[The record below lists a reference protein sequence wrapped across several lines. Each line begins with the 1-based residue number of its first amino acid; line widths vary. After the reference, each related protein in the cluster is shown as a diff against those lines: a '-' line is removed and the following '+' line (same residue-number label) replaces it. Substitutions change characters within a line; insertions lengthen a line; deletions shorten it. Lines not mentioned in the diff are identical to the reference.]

1 MIKILKKYISVLKLK
16 QALDYVLLFFPFM
29 VLVSCEKNVTV
40 EVPEATEEI
49 VVEGII
55 ETGKNPQV
63 LLTHSLPFFGEI
75 NTNDIILNS
84 IQGATV
90 IVDDGIT
97 FDTLIQIPGYGIYIG
112 TTIIGTVGR
121 SYNLT
126 VYAEGKTITAVT
138 KLPNPV
144 SLDSVWWKPDG
155 NRDSLGFAWA
165 HLTDP
170 DTLGNSYR
178 WYAQRINQYTYGEN
192 AGEIKDSTFIAAP
205 GAAFEDKFINN
216 KSFDLSFP
224 RGKFSF
230 SDKEEDSN
238 EENYFF
244 KRGDTIVIKFCS
256 IDRNVFEFWRTE
268 ESQVQSNGNP
278 FGSPQPVTSNI
289 NGGLGIWGGYSP
301 AYDTI
306 IAQ

>member
-1 MIKILKKYISVLKLK
+1 MNITSKKITSRLIRKRNIFF
-16 QALDYVLLFFPFM
+16 LLTF
-29 VLVSCEKNVTV
+29 LILAACEKNVTV
-40 EVPEATEEI
+40 EIPEASEEI

-55 ETGKNPQV
+55 ETGQYPQV

-75 NTNDIILNS
+75 NTKDIILNS

-90 IVDDGIT
+90 IVDDGNT
-97 FDTLIQIPGYGIYIG
+97 FDTLLQIPGYGIYIG
-112 TTIIGTVGR
+112 TRITGTVGTT
-121 SYNLT
+121 YNLT
-126 VYAEGKTITAVT
+126 VYAEGKTITSVT
-138 KLPNPV
+138 KLPFPV

-170 DTLGNSYR
+170 DTLGNCYR
-178 WYAQRINQYTYGEN
+178 WYAQRINHYTYGED
-192 AGEIKDSTFIAAP
+192 AGEMKDSTFIAAP
-205 GAAFEDKFINN
+205 GAAFDDKFINN

-230 SDKEEDSN
+230 SEKEDDTGAEDF
-238 EENYFF
+238 FF
-244 KRGDTIVIKFCS
+244 KRGDTIVVKFCS
-256 IDRNVFEFWRTE
+256 IDRSNFEFWRTE

-278 FGSPQPVTSNI
+278 FASPQPITSNI

-301 AYDTI
+301 SFDTI
-306 IAQ
+306 FAGN